1 MSSLELS
8 PSVLPFLGRGVRRSG
23 PRAPRLAGSSEP
35 GLAASRRKRLRVLH
49 ASAARAARAR
59 APRGKLAPLSL
70 ARQLFAVDAFASFMK
85 SSLEP
90 SLSASFFARQKLLPR
105 GPSRPAAVWLLRAWL
120 GGLSP
125 QTPSRPFR
133 EPPSSSL
140 SLSASSLRGRRF
152 CRAALAPCGWR
163 APSSL
168 AWRLLAA
175 DAFESS
181 MLLPRGPACPTASW
195 LLWAWFG
202 VSSPWTSS
210 RPLREPLSSS
220 HFRPLRCEAEASAAG
235 ALAPRG
241 WLAPSSMA
249 WGLLAADAFAS
260 FTRAPLGLSLSA
272 SSLRGRSFCSG
283 GPRVPRPAGSFGPGL
298 SASRRGRLY
307 ESPFRGPSLGLFVA
321 RPKFL
326 QRGPSRPAAGWLLRA
341 WLGGFSPR
349 TPFASFMLLPR
360 GPAHPAF
367 RGHPQH

>member
-168 AWRLLAA
+168 AWRLLAVDGFA
-175 DAFESS
+175 SFMESS
-181 MLLPRGPACPTASW
+181 LSLTFGLFVARPKLLPRGAARPTTGW
-195 LLWAWFG
+195 LLQAWLVG
-202 VSSPWTSS
+202 SSPWTPPRPSS
-210 RPLREPLSSS
+210 RAPSCSR
-220 HFRPLRCEAEASAAG
+220 FRPLRCEAEVSAAG
-235 ALAPRG
+235 TLAPRG
-241 WLAPSSMA
+241 
-249 WGLLAADAFAS
+249 
-260 FTRAPLGLSLSA
+260 
-272 SSLRGRSFCSG
+272 
-283 GPRVPRPAGSFGPGL
+283 
-298 SASRRGRLY
+298 Y
-307 ESPFRGPSLGLFVA
+307 
-321 RPKFL
+321 
-326 QRGPSRPAAGWLLRA
+326 
-341 WLGGFSPR
+341 
-349 TPFASFMLLPR
+349 
-360 GPAHPAF
+360 
-367 RGHPQH
+367 